1 MIALSDM
8 IDNWLTGN
16 DVPDRI
22 AVLTRDL
29 MAYKKRSPRMET
41 ACINVGRDSTN
52 SNGFMTVCYHNKGI
66 EMIDLPRLLNS
77 KTVKDAV
84 PHFLSN
90 REPPMVSYAYTKN
103 ISGRIFNQ
111 KRVMEGLDFD
121 VGTGDMC
128 CDCSTSDFCYEP
140 VGHIVTGDLTIIRD
154 AKLRALI
161 GKGPSYREQNFV
173 DWKKN
178 RKICSE
184 AVTAYKHKWSK
195 KERVDYRVLNEW
207 EHRVNECVEKRIRL
221 LEAKSINKRRQHVL
235 RAGRHLDYLHD
246 FQSKF
251 VLVYTSGQGSQ

>member
-1 MIALSDM
+1 MIALSNM

-52 SNGFMTVCYHNKGI
+52 SNGFMTMCYHNKGI

-121 VGTGDMC
+121 VGTSQWD
-128 CDCSTSDFCYEP
+128 
-140 VGHIVTGDLTIIRD
+140 IL
-154 AKLRALI
+154 
-161 GKGPSYREQNFV
+161 
-173 DWKKN
+173 
-178 RKICSE
+178 
-184 AVTAYKHKWSK
+184 
-195 KERVDYRVLNEW
+195 
-207 EHRVNECVEKRIRL
+207 L
-221 LEAKSINKRRQHVL
+221 LE
-235 RAGRHLDYLHD
+235 
-246 FQSKF
+246 
-251 VLVYTSGQGSQ
+251 T